1 MKTITLNNGL
11 TMPSVGFGVFQIA
24 PEQTK
29 QAVLDALQAGY
40 RSIDTAEAYQNE
52 EAVGQAIK
60 NSGIERK
67 ELFLTTKLWIRANG
81 YDGAMRGFEKSCQR
95 LGTDYV
101 DLYLI
106 HQPMGDV
113 FGEWRALQ
121 ELYQAGQIKAIGVSN
136 FHNDRV
142 MDLMTHFE
150 IKPAINQIEMHPFY
164 QRAEELAFHQEHQ
177 ITLQS
182 WASFAE
188 GKNDIFQNPILSQ
201 IGENYGKSVAQVILR
216 WLVQQGIPVNP
227 KSVNPERMAQNID
240 IFDFNLSDDDMALI
254 KGLDSN
260 STLFFSHR
268 DPVMV
273 KWLGERAIKD

>member
-60 NSGIERK
+60 DSGIERK
-67 ELFLTTKLWIRANG
+67 ELFLITKLWIRANG

-113 FGEWRALQ
+113 YGEWRALQ

-150 IKPAINQIEMHPFY
+150 IKPTINQIEMHPFY

-188 GKNDIFQNPILSQ
+188 GKNDIFQNSILSQ
-201 IGENYGKSVAQVILR
+201 IGANYGKSVAQVILR

-240 IFDFNLSDDDMALI
+240 IFDFNLSDEDMALI

-268 DPVMV
+268 DPAMV

>member
-29 QAVLDALQAGY
+29 QVVLDALQAGY

-60 NSGIERK
+60 DSGIERK

-113 FGEWRALQ
+113 YGEWRALQ

-201 IGENYGKSVAQVILR
+201 IGEKYGKSVAQVILR

-227 KSVNPERMAQNID
+227 KSVNRERMAQNID
-240 IFDFNLSDDDMALI
+240 IFDFNLSDDDMTLI
-254 KGLDSN
+254 KGLDTN

-268 DPVMV
+268 DPAMV